1 MILALAGGV
10 GGAKLADGL
19 ARALPP
25 GELVVAVNTG
35 DDFTHLG
42 LHVSPDLDTVMY
54 TLAGI
59 ANPETGWGQ
68 AGETWSF
75 MQALERFGGETWF
88 RLGDRDLATHVERTR
103 RLAAGESLSQAT
115 RALCE
120 GLGVAHAVVPM
131 SDAPVRTVLH
141 TDRGVLEFQQYF
153 VRQRC
158 EPRVSRIEYRGAA
171 GAMPA
176 AAFAAAL
183 AAETLLGIV
192 ICPSNPFLSVQ
203 PILEVPGVRA
213 AIARCPRVLAV
224 SPIIAGQAVKGPAA
238 KLMRELGLQAD
249 ATDVARYYRGVVRAM
264 MIDRADAALAP
275 AIEALGLRVA
285 VEDTMMRD
293 AAGRERVA
301 RACLA
306 QLDAMAA

>member
-10 GGAKLADGL
+10 GGAKLAAGL

-25 GELVVAVNTG
+25 GELVIAVNTG

-59 ANPETGWGQ
+59 ANPATGWGQ

-75 MQALERFGGETWF
+75 MEALERLGGPTWF
-88 RLGDRDLATHVERTR
+88 RLGDRDLATHAERTR
-103 RLAAGESLSQAT
+103 RLAAGETLSQAT
-115 RALCE
+115 HALCE
-120 GLGVAHAVVPM
+120 RLGVRHAVVPM

-141 TDRGVLEFQQYF
+141 TDRGVLEFQHYF
-153 VRQRC
+153 VRERC

-171 GAMPA
+171 EAAPS

-183 AAETLLGIV
+183 ESASLKGIV
-192 ICPSNPFLSVQ
+192 LCPSNPFLSVQ
-203 PILEVPGVRA
+203 PILAVPGVRA
-213 AIARCPRVLAV
+213 AIMRCPRVLAV
-224 SPIIAGQAVKGPAA
+224 SPIVAGQAVKGPAA
-238 KLMRELGLQAD
+238 KLMQELGMNAD
-249 ATDVARYYRGVVRAM
+249 ATEVARFYRGLVRAM

-275 AIEALGLRVA
+275 EIESLGLRAV

-293 AAGRERVA
+293 DAGRERVA

-306 QLDAMAA
+306 QLEAMAR